1 MTARRSVPRRH
12 IQIRSEMTTH
22 EEVKKRAQQ
31 AIHALHNDRSVS
43 SSQTCDDLEDLR
55 DEIELL
61 LCALPK

>member
-1 MTARRSVPRRH
+1 
-12 IQIRSEMTTH
+12 MTTH